1 MGILGILLLVIF
13 IITSVLLILIVMVQD
28 EQGEGIG
35 GLFGG
40 GSTTP
45 FGSRSGN
52 ILTKATSIMGAIF
65 LVCAAFLA
73 YINKSDA
80 SDSGIYAEETTDWW
94 NNNTADDESENLIDP
109 GTVLDLGLDSGVDG
123 IIPSESESHGQ

>member
-1 MGILGILLLVIF
+1 MGILAILLLVIF
-13 IITSVLLILIVMVQD
+13 IITSILLILIVMVQD

-65 LVCAAFLA
+65 LVSAAFLA
-73 YINKSDA
+73 YLNKSDA
-80 SDSGIYAEETTDWW
+80 SDAGIKQEESTNWW
-94 NNNTADDESENLIDP
+94 NDASADSPENNLDS
-109 GTVLDLGLDSGVDG
+109 GTVLDLGLGTTPVTEDSGTSD
-123 IIPSESESHGQ
+123 SASR

>member
-13 IITSVLLILIVMVQD
+13 IITSVLLIIIVMIQD

-52 ILTKATSIMGAIF
+52 ILTKATSVMGAVF
-65 LVCAAFLA
+65 LICAAFLA
-73 YINKSDA
+73 YLNKSDI
-80 SDSGIYAEETTDWW
+80 SDSDIKREEAIEWWDKDTVDDQAENIISSD
-94 NNNTADDESENLIDP
+94 A
-109 GTVLDLGLDSGVDG
+109 VLDLGLD
-123 IIPSESESHGQ
+123 IPGTEDSINTESEGD